1 MAKRGLQNEEF
12 IQKIRR
18 DGSTALKPKNDIGI
32 NVVSDSVSG
41 SGVIS
46 GKLNRPKYNEEEL
59 LKSIDTTIVELLPRE
74 RPILPDTVLRS
85 VYNEATQSI
94 NELTLDVEELQ
105 TEVGSLSSKI
115 ESLHATTES
124 LRRDLDGVN
133 LAKSISDNQLF
144 ASQDAFVEAQRDLQ
158 IAIQNGTQ
166 EAIARVSLV
175 ARNESLQQEVEL
187 LREQLFGQTAQ
198 VSAGAEVL
206 NELVTVK
213 NLSAQP
219 GPVAVY
225 ATVLKDSQQGSIE
238 NGKVKWVSGQKFEI
252 SNNGTESVT
261 VQISNVWPTW
271 QKNYQDFDE
280 GDAAP
285 WYQVPNSITV
295 TAGQKRTI
303 TLTQGAFEKALA
315 SALNPRGSGST
326 RNYDGSI
333 TFKIGTDEIKFNT
346 RLRKAKNEKKL

>member
-18 DGSTALKPKNDIGI
+18 DGSTALKPKNDIGV

-94 NELTLDVEELQ
+94 TELTLDVEELQ

-271 QKNYQDFDE
+271 QKTSEE
-280 GDAAP
+280 GNDAP
-285 WYQVPNSITV
+285 WYKVANSITV

-303 TLTQGAFEKALA
+303 TLTQDTTQKTLA
-315 SALNPRGSGST
+315 SNLNPRGSGST

-346 RLRKAKNEKKL
+346 RLRKAKNENKL

>member
-1 MAKRGLQNEEF
+1 MSKRGLQNEEF

-18 DGSTALKPKNDIGI
+18 DGSTALKPKNQIGI
-32 NVVSDSVSG
+32 NVVDESVSD

-74 RPILPDTVLRS
+74 RPVLPDTVLRS

-94 NELTLDVEELQ
+94 NELTLDVEELETQ
-105 TEVGSLSSKI
+105 VGSLNSKI

-175 ARNESLQQEVEL
+175 ARNESLQQEIDL
-187 LREQLFGQTAQ
+187 LREQLFGQTSQ

-206 NELVTVK
+206 NELVTVR

-219 GPVAVY
+219 GPVDIY
-225 ATVLKDSQQGSIE
+225 ATALKDSNNGDTP
-238 NGKVKWVSGQKFEI
+238 GKVTWVSGQKFEI

-261 VQISNVWPTW
+261 VQISNVWPIT
-271 QKNYQDFDE
+271 QKAFTSDE
-280 GDAAP
+280 DDVK
-285 WYQVPNSITV
+285 WYNLPSSIAVGAGEQKTV
-295 TAGQKRTI
+295 
-303 TLTQGAFEKALA
+303 TLTQGTDQLTTVSDVRPTGYGA
-315 SALNPRGSGST
+315 T

-346 RLRKAKNEKKL
+346 RLRKAQKATKL

>member
-1 MAKRGLQNEEF
+1 MTKKGLQNEEF

-18 DGSTALKPKNDIGI
+18 EGSNALKPKNDIGI
-32 NVVSDSVSG
+32 NVFDESISN
-41 SGVIS
+41 SGVVS
-46 GKLNRPKYNEEEL
+46 GKLVRPKYNEEEL
-59 LKSIDTTIVELLPRE
+59 LKSIDTNIVELLPRE
-74 RPILPDTVLRS
+74 RPVLPDTVLRS

-94 NELTLDVEELQ
+94 TELTLDVEELETQ
-105 TEVGSLSSKI
+105 VSTLSSKI

-225 ATVLKDSQQGSIE
+225 ATVLKDGQQGSKPAGE
-238 NGKVKWVSGQKFEI
+238 VKWVSGEKFEI

-271 QKNYQDFDE
+271 QKTSEE
-280 GDAAP
+280 GNDAP
-285 WYQVPNSITV
+285 WYKVPNSITV
-295 TAGQKRTI
+295 PAGQKKTV
-303 TLTQGAFEKALA
+303 TLTQGDTEKELA
-315 SALNPRGSGST
+315 SDLNPTGTGST

-346 RLRKAKNEKKL
+346 RLRKAKNENKL

>member
-1 MAKRGLQNEEF
+1 MTKKGLQNEEF

-18 DGSTALKPKNDIGI
+18 EGSNALKPKNDIGI
-32 NVVSDSVSG
+32 NVFDESISN
-41 SGVIS
+41 SGVVS
-46 GKLNRPKYNEEEL
+46 GKLVRPKYNEEEL
-59 LKSIDTTIVELLPRE
+59 LKSIDTNIVELLPRE
-74 RPILPDTVLRS
+74 RPVLPDTVLRS

-94 NELTLDVEELQ
+94 TELTLDVEELETQ
-105 TEVGSLSSKI
+105 VSTLSSRI

-206 NELVTVK
+206 NELVTVR

-225 ATVLKDSQQGSIE
+225 ATVLKDGQQGSKPAGE
-238 NGKVKWVSGQKFEI
+238 VKWVSGEKFEI
-252 SNNGTESVT
+252 SNNGIQSVT

-271 QKNYQDFDE
+271 QKTSEE
-280 GDAAP
+280 GEDAP
-285 WYQVPNSITV
+285 WYKVPNSITV
-295 TAGQKRTI
+295 PPGQKKTV
-303 TLTQGAFEKALA
+303 TLTQGTDERTLA
-315 SALNPRGSGST
+315 SDLNPTSTGST
-326 RNYDGSI
+326 RNYDGII

-346 RLRKAKNEKKL
+346 RLRKAKNENKL